1 LSRADV
7 RIGEVGTAIEVF
19 SGQETT
25 MTPSTAQQADPRVAE
40 LETAATDADHGSS
53 GRDRRRSTRLPQEA
67 VPGIG
72 SVTLYPRDPAELLNI
87 SSSGL
92 LVSCSRRLMPDSS
105 AKFVLRC
112 SDDEDVVVT
121 GRVVRSKLVALGG
134 DRGIAYE
141 TAIHADAAMD
151 LQKYG
156 ADEVPV
162 PVPPGANRR
171 EHERAQGPFDGTWST
186 PSGEMPIVV
195 SNLSDGGC
203 FVAQP
208 NSVSPGD
215 QLDLH
220 IEVPNGDPIMTAA
233 EVLSADP
240 RQGFAVVFLDANAP
254 ATAIQPSA
262 TDPVAQRAAPETL
275 DPTTQTDA
283 PPTPVGVMANDW

>member
-1 LSRADV
+1 M

-25 MTPSTAQQADPRVAE
+25 MTPSTAQDTDPRVEE
-40 LETAATDADHGSS
+40 LETAADADRGSS
-53 GRDRRRSTRLPQEA
+53 GRDRPGSTRLPQQA

-72 SVTLYPRDPAELLNI
+72 SVPLYPRDPAELLNI

-121 GRVVRSKLVALGG
+121 GRVVRSKLIALGG

-141 TAIHADAAMD
+141 TAIHADATMD

-162 PVPPGANRR
+162 TVPPRVQPARARSRSGPLRR
-171 EHERAQGPFDGTWST
+171 
-186 PSGEMPIVV
+186 
-195 SNLSDGGC
+195 
-203 FVAQP
+203 
-208 NSVSPGD
+208 
-215 QLDLH
+215 DLRH
-220 IEVPNGDPIMTAA
+220 A
-233 EVLSADP
+233 
-240 RQGFAVVFLDANAP
+240 R
-254 ATAIQPSA
+254 
-262 TDPVAQRAAPETL
+262 R
-275 DPTTQTDA
+275 
-283 PPTPVGVMANDW
+283 

>member
-1 LSRADV
+1 MA
-7 RIGEVGTAIEVF
+7 
-19 SGQETT
+19 
-25 MTPSTAQQADPRVAE
+25 
-40 LETAATDADHGSS
+40 DADRGSS
-53 GRDRRRSTRLPQEA
+53 GRDRRGSARLPQKA

-87 SSSGL
+87 SSSGR

-141 TAIHADAAMD
+141 TAIHADAALD

-162 PVPPGANRR
+162 SVPPGGNRR
-171 EHERAQGPFDGTWST
+171 HHERAQGPFDGTCST
-186 PSGEMPIVV
+186 ASGEMSIVV
-195 SNLSDGGC
+195 SNISDGGC

-215 QLDLH
+215 QLNLH
-220 IEVPNGDPIMTAA
+220 IELPNGEPIITAA

-240 RQGFAVVFLDANAP
+240 RQGFAVVFVDASAP
-254 ATAIQPSA
+254 GTAVQPSG
-262 TDPVAQRAAPETL
+262 TEPVAQRAAPEIL
-275 DPTTQTDA
+275 NPDA
-283 PPTPVGVMANDW
+283 QIDAAPTPVGVMANDW